1 MLFNVHSTGLYIL
14 FFRAEGLIS
23 TPIYFV
29 SQRDQG
35 GRKHERRHQGE
46 ISEDR
51 TRRGRRALL
60 AGLSAGPHLAVRL
73 DLARWSGRL
82 LFPDDL
88 RDLCGAGHLFDRC
101 GKEPWRKPQPHLFH
115 NLVKRRACRNHGNAG
130 AFRQWRAQPSR
141 GRCSGI
147 ALNRRRLVGALA
159 EGGTV
164 HQGDRLTVIGRG
176 SHPRT
181 KGRAV
186 LKKLF
191 KVLGIFALTIAGLF
205 VILALYV
212 FEIDSRVPVELLSRG
227 RVYVDQWDQGYVSA
241 KGTWASDQEGS
252 VDPLN
257 VSDIR
262 LVR

>member
-1 MLFNVHSTGLYIL
+1 MS
-14 FFRAEGLIS
+14 A
-23 TPIYFV
+23 
-29 SQRDQG
+29 
-35 GRKHERRHQGE
+35 
-46 ISEDR
+46 SE
-51 TRRGRRALL
+51 T
-60 AGLSAGPHLAVRL
+60 
-73 DLARWSGRL
+73 
-82 LFPDDL
+82 
-88 RDLCGAGHLFDRC
+88 
-101 GKEPWRKPQPHLFH
+101 
-115 NLVKRRACRNHGNAG
+115 
-130 AFRQWRAQPSR
+130 
-141 GRCSGI
+141 
-147 ALNRRRLVGALA
+147 
-159 EGGTV
+159 
-164 HQGDRLTVIGRG
+164 IGRG

-257 VSDIR
+257 VSDITCLR
-262 LVR
+262 DHKLCFIAEASVYDLHGKYLDADGSFADIKRWDNSTLEYQTDAQCVSYTYVIDRATQKLIARRVKKPDAKDGLCSSTDDDLTLNFVPGFNVVQALKKEAAPNTVALVAATAFVLLMLAWAWRVIRKS